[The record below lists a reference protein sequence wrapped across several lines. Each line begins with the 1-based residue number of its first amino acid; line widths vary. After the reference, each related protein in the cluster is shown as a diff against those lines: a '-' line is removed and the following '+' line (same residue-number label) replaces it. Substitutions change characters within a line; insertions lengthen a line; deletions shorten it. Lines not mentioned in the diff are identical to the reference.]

1 MTATNNKMEPGF
13 WVGVVLICVLLFLS
27 KCHAH
32 AQKNAIID
40 TIPCKV
46 ECIQKYITKSTEKS
60 VRIYAIYNDK
70 QSGIADII
78 PVSKSVYEYIV
89 LCQDNGIKPSLGLR
103 LRNKQI
109 VSIIRFKLYVNG
121 NSIKTR
127 SALYHK

>member
-1 MTATNNKMEPGF
+1 MTTEYRNNEPGF

-32 AQKNAIID
+32 AQKNATID

-46 ECIQKYITKSTEKS
+46 ECIQKYITKSTKS
-60 VRIYAIYNDK
+60 VRIYAVYNDR

-103 LRNKQI
+103 IRNNQI
-109 VSIIRFKLYVNG
+109 TSIIRFKLYVNTV
-121 NSIKTR
+121 KARPTV
-127 SALYHK
+127 YHK

>member
-1 MTATNNKMEPGF
+1 MTTEYKNNEPGF
-13 WVGVVLICVLLFLS
+13 WVGVVLICVLFFLS

-32 AQKNAIID
+32 AQKNATID

-46 ECIQKYITKSTEKS
+46 ECIQKYITKSEKS
-60 VRIYAIYNDK
+60 VRIYAVYNDR

-103 LRNKQI
+103 VRNNQI
-109 VSIIRFKLYVNG
+109 VSIIRFKLYVNTV
-121 NSIKTR
+121 KARPTV
-127 SALYHK
+127 YHK

>member
-1 MTATNNKMEPGF
+1 MTTEYRNNEPGF

-32 AQKNAIID
+32 AQKNATID

-60 VRIYAIYNDK
+60 VRIYAVYNDK

-89 LCQDNGIKPSLGLR
+89 LCQDNGIKPSLGLK

-109 VSIIRFKLYVNG
+109 VSIIRFLKLYVNTV
-121 NSIKTR
+121 KARPTV
-127 SALYHK
+127 YHK

>member
-1 MTATNNKMEPGF
+1 MTTEYRNNEPGF
-13 WVGVVLICVLLFLS
+13 WVGVVLICVLFFLS

-32 AQKNAIID
+32 AQKNATID

-60 VRIYAIYNDK
+60 VRIYAVYNDR

-103 LRNKQI
+103 IRNNQI
-109 VSIIRFKLYVNG
+109 ASIIRFKLYVNTV
-121 NSIKTR
+121 KARPTV
-127 SALYHK
+127 YHK